1 VEQAVADLTAE
12 HTPRLAIVVKGFPR
26 LSETFVA
33 RELAALEARG
43 INFTLHALRHPG
55 DDAKLVDN
63 IVHAKPQYL
72 PEYLREERWRVFRA
86 YRKAR
91 RLPGFNAAWQA
102 FRKDWPRDR
111 GRARARRLGQA
122 CVLATELPESVTHI
136 YAHFAHSPASVA
148 RYAAIIRGNT
158 FSISAHAKDIWTAP
172 DWDLSEKIADTE
184 FVAVCNDAGAKRL
197 KSLGDWNKIQLIHH
211 GLPRSSLY
219 TVLRAQFRDGTD
231 PASPARLVCVARA
244 VEKKGLRTLVAALAL
259 LPKNLAYELHH
270 IGSGPLLDELK
281 RRAKDAGVAS
291 HITWLGAQ
299 PHARVLQEL
308 DAADLFV
315 LPANIAR
322 DNDRDGIPNAILEAQ
337 GRAVPVLA
345 CNVGGVGEAVKDK
358 STGRLTIAGD
368 AQQFAKLL
376 EELIKDPSQRA
387 KLGNNGYANVSERF
401 DAEKGYDRIATLLR
415 RHMS

>member
-1 VEQAVADLTAE
+1 VEQAVADVTAQQA
-12 HTPRLAIVVKGFPR
+12 PRLAVVVKGFPR
-26 LSETFVA
+26 LSETFIA
-33 RELAALEARG
+33 RELVALEARG

-55 DDAKLVDN
+55 DDARLVDN
-63 IVHAKPQYL
+63 TVRARPQYL
-72 PEYLREERWRVFRA
+72 PEYLRDERWRVFRA

-91 RLPGFNAAWQA
+91 RLPGFKAAWQA
-102 FRKDWPRDR
+102 FHKDWPRDR

-122 CVLATELPESVTHI
+122 CVLATELPDSVSHI
-136 YAHFAHSPASVA
+136 YAHFAHSPASVV
-148 RYAAIIRGNT
+148 RYAAIMRGNT

-172 DWDLSEKIADTE
+172 DWDLAEKIADAE
-184 FVAVCNDAGAKRL
+184 FVAVCNEAGAKRL
-197 KSLGDWNKIQLIHH
+197 KSLGDPAKIQLIHH
-211 GLPRSSLY
+211 GLPRSSLH

-231 PASPARLVCVARA
+231 PSSPVRLVCVARA

-259 LPKNLAYELHH
+259 LSKNLAYELHH

-281 RRAKDAGVAS
+281 QRAKSAGIAS
-291 HITWLGAQ
+291 RITWLGAQ
-299 PHARVLQEL
+299 PHTRVLEEL
-308 DAADLFV
+308 DAGDLFV

-358 STGRLTIAGD
+358 ATGRLTIAGD
-368 AQQFAKLL
+368 ARQFAKLL

-387 KLGNNGYANVSERF
+387 KLGNAGYVNVSERF

-415 RHMS
+415 RHLG